1 MRCLCLLLCVLA
13 LFSSCKE
20 SEKDKIARLV
30 EEWEGKEILFPAR
43 SVFTIQGKDTVNFSF
58 VDADYK
64 VVTYID
70 SVGCTSCK
78 LQLPRW
84 KQFMQEVDSTL
95 NRPVPFAF
103 YFHPKDMK
111 ELRYI
116 TCRDVFTYPV
126 CFDEMDDFNRLNHFP
141 GEMTFQTF
149 LLDKDNKV
157 VTYIDSVG
165 CTSCKLQLPR
175 WKQFMQEVDSTLN
188 RPVPFAFYFHPKDMK
203 ELRYITCRDVFTYP
217 VCFDEM
223 DDFNRLNHFP
233 GEMTFQTFLLDKDN
247 KVVAIGNPVH
257 NPKVKELYLKV
268 LTGGEVVKAET
279 PITKVIQ
286 DVESIDFGSFPQ
298 LEKQE
303 RKFTLTNTGQHVL
316 VIYDVITSCGCT
328 RVNYSK
334 EGIRPG
340 EKAVLTVI
348 YEAEKAEHFSK
359 TVTIYCNA
367 DNSPLRLKI
376 TGNAE

>member
-1 MRCLCLLLCVLA
+1 MRYLYLILVLA

-30 EEWEGKEILFPAR
+30 EEWEGKEIFFPTH
-43 SVFTIQGKDTVNFSF
+43 SIFTIQGKDTVDFSF
-58 VDADYK
+58 ADADYK

-84 KQFMQEVDSTL
+84 KQFMQEVDSIV
-95 NRPVPFAF
+95 NSNIPFAF

-116 TCRDVFTYPV
+116 TRRDAFISPV
-126 CFDEMDDFNRLNHFP
+126 CFDEMDDFNQLNHFP
-141 GEMTFQTF
+141 SEM
-149 LLDKDNKV
+149 
-157 VTYIDSVG
+157 I
-165 CTSCKLQLPR
+165 
-175 WKQFMQEVDSTLN
+175 
-188 RPVPFAFYFHPKDMK
+188 
-203 ELRYITCRDVFTYP
+203 
-217 VCFDEM
+217 
-223 DDFNRLNHFP
+223 
-233 GEMTFQTFLLDKDN
+233 FQTFLLDKDN
-247 KVVAIGNPVH
+247 KVVAMGNPVH

-268 LTGGEVVKAET
+268 LTGGKLGKAET
-279 PITKVIQ
+279 PMTKVGL
-286 DVESIDFGSFPQ
+286 DVTSIDFGSFPQ
-298 LEKQE
+298 SEKQE
-303 RKFTLTNTGQHVL
+303 RRFTLTNTGKNIL

-328 RVNYSK
+328 KVDYSK

-340 EKAVLTVI
+340 DKAELTVI
-348 YEAEKAEHFSK
+348 YEAEKAEHFNK
-359 TVTIYCNA
+359 TVTIYCNV